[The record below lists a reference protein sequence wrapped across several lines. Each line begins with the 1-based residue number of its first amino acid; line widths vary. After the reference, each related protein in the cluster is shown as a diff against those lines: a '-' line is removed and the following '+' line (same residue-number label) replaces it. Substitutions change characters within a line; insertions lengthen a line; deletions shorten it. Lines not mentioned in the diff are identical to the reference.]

1 MNRGRYIVIALTA
14 LLVTVAWPTAVVA
27 QSAGEGQYED
37 PLPGGGGGGG
47 NDDGGGSG
55 GGGGGSDS
63 GSQGGSGGG
72 GGGSAPTQQ
81 AGTQTDPTPQ
91 ADQTPAQAAPSDS
104 GLPRTGF
111 PIAMLVIAGAAMVV
125 SGFSL
130 RRNT

>member
-14 LLVTVAWPTAVVA
+14 LLVAVAWPTAVVA

-37 PLPGGGGGGG
+37 PLPGGGGGG
-47 NDDGGGSG
+47 NDSGGGS

-72 GGGSAPTQQ
+72 GGGSAPSQE

-91 ADQTPAQAAPSDS
+91 ADPTPAQAAPSGS